1 MSGTIPGAAVVASRY
16 GETVVLYSEET
27 VEVGGVYGAPP
38 GPDGYCWLIPA
49 GRPVKVPWEVGR
61 FVREHL
67 PNTGAVEVTIKETKD
82 ELGNVTGTTY
92 DLATAKTASAQKLKE
107 GDERAFKAWLSGTV
121 EDYVK
126 RNKPVPEPPESI
138 MRIIA
143 RRGYDPKKYG
153 IVPIGWAEQERNTEL
168 DALRAQVAALTKQ
181 VEAQKKA

>member
-1 MSGTIPGAAVVASRY
+1 MASIPGAAVTASRY
-16 GETVVLYSEET
+16 GETVVLYSEQT

-38 GPDGYCWLIPA
+38 GPDGYSWAIPA
-49 GRPVKVPWEVGR
+49 GRPVKVPYEVGR

-67 PNTGAVEVTIKETKD
+67 PNTGVVEVVVSETKD
-82 ELGNVTGTTY
+82 ELGNTTGTTY
-92 DLATAKTASAQKLKE
+92 DLKTAKAASTEKLKA

-138 MRIIA
+138 MTIIQ

-153 IVPIGWAEQERNTEL
+153 IVPIGWAEREGNAANEALQKQIDEL
-168 DALRAQVAALTKQ
+168 KAQLAA
-181 VEAQKKA
+181 AKKA